1 MPEKHHLDTRVVH
14 AGELDP
20 TVHGA
25 VVLPIFQTAM
35 YETGGGEDYHDIR
48 YIRLNNSPNHQ
59 VLHDKLASLE
69 GAEAGL
75 VTASGMA
82 AISTALLTVL
92 GAGDHLLAQDVLYGG
107 THSMIVHDFPKLG
120 IEVDFV
126 DGADPDSWE
135 SKRKPN
141 TKAIYVETISNPLI
155 SVPALDQVP
164 AFAKANGLVSLID
177 NTFASPVNYRP
188 AEHGY
193 DLSLHSATKYLNG
206 HNDIVAGAVV
216 GDGEL
221 VEQVRH
227 KLNHLGGSLDP
238 HACFLLNRGIMTLA
252 LRIARQNESAL
263 AIARFLEEHPG
274 ISRVNYAGLVSSPH
288 HERAKASLDGFGG
301 MLSFE
306 LGGGADA
313 AQRMLDRATIPMI
326 APSLGGVESLLT
338 RPATT
343 SHQSLSPEARAA
355 IGIGDGLVRMS
366 VGVESPDDLIDDLG
380 NALEA

>member
-1 MPEKHHLDTRVVH
+1 MPDKRHIDTRVVH
-14 AGELDP
+14 AGKLDP
-20 TVHGA
+20 TVRGA

-35 YETGGGEDYHDIR
+35 YETGVDEDYHDIR

-59 VLHDKLASLE
+59 VLHGKLASLE

-82 AISTALLTVL
+82 AISTSLLTVL
-92 GAGDHLLAQDVLYGG
+92 GTGDHMLAQNVLYGG

-155 SVPALDQVP
+155 SVPALEQVP

-177 NTFASPVNYRP
+177 NTFASPVNFRP

-206 HNDIVAGAVV
+206 HTDSVAGAVV
-216 GDGEL
+216 GSSDL

-252 LRIARQNESAL
+252 LRIARQNESAM

-274 ISRVNYAGLVSSPH
+274 VSRVNYAGLVSSPH
-288 HERAKASLDGFGG
+288 HERARASLDGFGG

-306 LGGGADA
+306 LGGGAEA
-313 AQRMLDRATIPMI
+313 AQQMLERATIPMI
-326 APSLGGVESLLT
+326 APSLGGVESLVCFPT
-338 RPATT
+338 RMTHHAI
-343 SHQSLSPEARAA
+343 PEAEKQKM
-355 IGIGDGLVRMS
+355 GITDSLVRLS
-366 VGVESPDDLIDDLG
+366 VGIEAMEDLVADIDQ
-380 NALEA
+380 ALT

>member
-1 MPEKHHLDTRVVH
+1 
-14 AGELDP
+14 
-20 TVHGA
+20 
-25 VVLPIFQTAM
+25 M
-35 YETGGGEDYHDIR
+35 YETGGGEEYHDIR

-69 GAEAGL
+69 NAEAGL

-92 GAGDHLLAQDVLYGG
+92 GTGDHLLAQDVLYGG

-126 DGADPDSWE
+126 DGADPESWE
-135 SKRKPN
+135 AKRRPT

-155 SVPALDQVP
+155 SVPALEQVP
-164 AFAKANGLVSLID
+164 AFAKANGLVSMID
-177 NTFASPVNYRP
+177 NTFASPVNFRP

-216 GDGEL
+216 GNGEL

-238 HACFLLNRGIMTLA
+238 HACFLLNRGIMTLG
-252 LRIARQNESAL
+252 LRIARHNESAL
-263 AIARFLEEHPG
+263 AIARFLDEHPA
-274 ISRVNYAGLVSSPH
+274 ISNVNYAGLVTSPH

-301 MLSFE
+301 MMSFE
-306 LGGGADA
+306 LVGGAGA
-313 AQRMLDRATIPMI
+313 AQKLLDRATIPMI

-355 IGIGDGLVRMS
+355 IGISDGLVRMS
-366 VGVESPDDLIDDLG
+366 VGVEATGDLIDDLG
-380 NALEA
+380 RALDA